1 MKFLLGV
8 FLSIFLPLTILYGQ
22 VDQLYSFLSP
32 QSTLLG
38 KEAKQLYNELGKPE
52 NNPNIKESYI
62 VAFDAFEKKETI
74 HFSLNV
80 PGNNSTLYLESNTYF
95 REETELEGLS
105 LVFDVWGGSIS
116 GPRQTGSF
124 MLVRSG
130 QRLVSGF
137 LQFNGTYYAF
147 QPIDFGVSLLQET
160 KVVNP
165 HLTCGTN
172 SPVESGFNSI
182 SQSTSP
188 FCDPPPPEFQCRK
201 QWVIL
206 DCWSQGLVDSLYE
219 KYSAYSHPFYNL
231 DAYYV
236 SLDKI
241 WGRVRFLQLLANN
254 NITGINITWEGHNI
268 DYPNLYSGNISTDRA
283 TFEQQSNQLK
293 PIYNH
298 HRAILSTHHTYG
310 TTYGVAEVP
319 VSSSG
324 YNSNLDDAALTVH
337 WEVGYPWYAYAHELG
352 HLMGGRHDDD
362 PDPIC
367 SKGYKFSNNNVPD
380 RTIMHTLDTAEAQL
394 GRGSILY
401 FSNPS
406 QTYNGSVL
414 GTSSKNNKIV
424 VHNVLCDN
432 LGQAPV
438 AVSVNGINTTHQ
450 SGSDYLYSFPN
461 PFKNNFI
468 INSSQPILEY
478 QLYNSNGKLLL
489 FDFFKSEIT
498 KKEINTTNLLEGV
511 YLLRVKNVDKTFQL
525 KLIKI

>member
-1 MKFLLGV
+1 MESNKFNKNITTRG
-8 FLSIFLPLTILYGQ
+8 TA
-22 VDQLYSFLSP
+22 D
-32 QSTLLG
+32 
-38 KEAKQLYNELGKPE
+38 NELGKPE

-130 QRLVSGF
+130 QGLVSGF
-137 LQFNGTYYAF
+137 LQFNGTSYAF

-160 KVVNP
+160 RVVNP

-236 SLDKI
+236 TQDKI
-241 WGRVRFLQLLANN
+241 QGRLSFLQLLANN
-254 NITGINITWEGHNI
+254 NITGINITWYGLNV
-268 DYPNLYSGNISTDRA
+268 DYPNLYTGNITNDRLTFQQQASQLYSTY
-283 TFEQQSNQLK
+283 QQD
-293 PIYNH
+293 
-298 HRAILSTHHTYG
+298 RAILSTHGDYG
-310 TTYGVAEVP
+310 NVYGEAEIP

-324 YNSNLDDAALTVH
+324 YNASLDDAAITVH
-337 WEVGYPWYAYAHELG
+337 WYVNGPRFTYAHELG
-352 HLMGGRHDDD
+352 HLMGARHDNID
-362 PDPIC
+362 PTNDPLIC
-367 SKGYKFSNNNVPD
+367 AHGYKSAQV
-380 RTIMHTLDTAEAQL
+380 ITLMSGISSAE
-394 GRGSILY
+394 ILAGESRIL
-401 FSNPS
+401 FLSNPD
-406 QTYNGSVL
+406 QNVGGNFI
-414 GTSSKNNKIV
+414 GTNNRNNKIV

-432 LGQAPV
+432 IYSSG
-438 AVSVNGINTTHQ
+438 VSVKRKILDLSDENNVKINMYPNPMDDLLTIVSRIPFFQVKIISIDGFLLEDFIMEGMVTNFKLKMGKINEEVIVVQVFHANGIDTRTI
-450 SGSDYLYSFPN
+450 Y
-461 PFKNNFI
+461 
-468 INSSQPILEY
+468 
-478 QLYNSNGKLLL
+478 
-489 FDFFKSEIT
+489 
-498 KKEINTTNLLEGV
+498 KK
-511 YLLRVKNVDKTFQL
+511 
-525 KLIKI
+525 